1 MALHTGHRKRV
12 RDKFETGGF
21 TQFADHEILEALL
34 FAAVPYRDTNPL
46 AHTLIERGGSLA
58 DALRLPAEA
67 LAGIPSAPER
77 LPLFF
82 SLLSEAGRRA
92 ASEVQPAATYATCSA
107 IRALAEQT
115 VAGVADDRTYALY
128 FDNAFH
134 LLATEE
140 VYCGYYASSAFH
152 VQDLV
157 TGALHAR
164 ATAAVLVS
172 THADRIARPDP
183 YEVAA
188 SRHMASV
195 LHLVG
200 VTLADHLIFAGNVCV
215 SVVKASGALTD
226 DRAPAAKLSD
236 GEEGTP

>member
-46 AHTLIERGGSLA
+46 A
-58 DALRLPAEA
+58 
-67 LAGIPSAPER
+67 GIPSAPER

-92 ASEVQPAATYATCSA
+92 ASEVQPAATYATFSA

-115 VAGVADDRTYALY
+115 VAGVADDRTFALY

-188 SRHMASV
+188 SRHMASA

>member
-46 AHTLIERGGSLA
+46 A
-58 DALRLPAEA
+58 
-67 LAGIPSAPER
+67 GIPSAPER

-92 ASEVQPAATYATCSA
+92 ASEVQPAATYATFSA

-140 VYCGYYASSAFH
+140 VYCGYYASSAFR

-188 SRHMASV
+188 SRHMASA

>member
-12 RDKFETGGF
+12 RDKFESGGF

-34 FAAVPYRDTNPL
+34 FYAVPYRDTNPL
-46 AHTLIERGGSLA
+46 AHTLIRRGGSFA
-58 DALRLPAEA
+58 GALRLTPEEMRE
-67 LAGIPSAPER
+67 IPGAPER

-82 SLLSEAGRRA
+82 SLLAEAGHRA
-92 ASEVQPAATYATCSA
+92 ASEVQPAATYGTFSA
-107 IRALAEQT
+107 LRALAERT
-115 VAGVADDRTYALY
+115 VAGVTDDRTFAFY
-128 FDNAFH
+128 FDNNFH
-134 LLATEE
+134 LLGSAE
-140 VYCGYYASSAFH
+140 VFRGYYASGAFR
-152 VQDLV
+152 VQELV

-172 THADRIARPDP
+172 THTDRIARPDP

-195 LHLVG
+195 LRLVG

-215 SVVKASGALTD
+215 SVTRVAGSLTD
-226 DRAPAAKLSD
+226 NRLPPAKLGD
-236 GEEGTP
+236 GEGGDS

>member
-46 AHTLIERGGSLA
+46 AE
-58 DALRLPAEA
+58 
-67 LAGIPSAPER
+67 IPSAPER
-77 LPLFF
+77 LSLFF

-92 ASEVQPAATYATCSA
+92 ASEVQPAATYATFSA
-107 IRALAEQT
+107 MRALAEQT
-115 VAGVADDRTYALY
+115 VVGVADDRTYALY

-140 VYCGYYASSAFH
+140 VYCGYYASSAFR

-172 THADRIARPDP
+172 THADRIARPDL

-188 SRHMASV
+188 SRHMASA

>member
-1 MALHTGHRKRV
+1 MAVHTGHRKRV
-12 RDKFETGGF
+12 RDKFETSGF

-46 AHTLIERGGSLA
+46 AHTLIERGGNLA
-58 DALRLPAEA
+58 GALRLSPETLAE
-67 LAGIPSAPER
+67 IPLAPER

-82 SLLSEAGRRA
+82 TLLAEAGRRA
-92 ASEVQPAATYATCSA
+92 ASEVQPAATYATFGA
-107 IRALAEQT
+107 VRTLAERT
-115 VAGVADDRTYALY
+115 VAWVTDDRTYALF

-134 LLATEE
+134 LLGTEE
-140 VYCGYYASSAFH
+140 VYRGYYASSAFH

-195 LHLVG
+195 LRLVG

-215 SVVKASGALTD
+215 SVAKTAGSLTD
-226 DRAPAAKLSD
+226 DRAPAARLSD
-236 GEEGTP
+236 GEEGAP